1 MLNEKLDIHINGCK
15 LEPWDPFLLDNPKT
29 LEGEKQVFRINQHKM
44 SVSPFVLPH
53 SSNFNELAYKRAGGV
68 KGWRD
73 QQGFYVYREERLLYF
88 GNWLG
93 MFSKD
98 AASQLTRIKI
108 DLENIA
114 DEDWQVDVKKSNISV
129 PEDARIPL
137 QKLQIDIGKFRKK
150 YFIFEPIQL

>member
-1 MLNEKLDIHINGCK
+1 
-15 LEPWDPFLLDNPKT
+15 
-29 LEGEKQVFRINQHKM
+29 M

-114 DEDWQVDVKKSNISV
+114 DEDWQVDVKSQIF
-129 PEDARIPL
+129 RF
-137 QKLQIDIGKFRKK
+137 QKMQEFHYKNCR
-150 YFIFEPIQL
+150 